1 MPFDQQV
8 KDYAMNSITVVVVV
22 VDCFYIIF
30 IMISLDTF
38 PLSTPCVKTTVYLPG
53 LSE

>member
-1 MPFDQQV
+1 MAFDQQV
-8 KDYAMNSITVVVVV
+8 KDNAMNSITVVV

-30 IMISLDTF
+30 IMISMDTV
-38 PLSTPCVKTTVYLPG
+38 PLSTPCVKTTVYLLG